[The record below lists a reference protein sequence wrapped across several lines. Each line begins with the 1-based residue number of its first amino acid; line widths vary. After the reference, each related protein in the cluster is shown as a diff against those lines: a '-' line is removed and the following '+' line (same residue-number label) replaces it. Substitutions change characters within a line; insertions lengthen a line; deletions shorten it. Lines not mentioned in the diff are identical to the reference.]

1 MNEWEIVNVKI
12 TTLSL
17 AFTLAKTTTTT
28 TTLKYTIEL

>member
-28 TTLKYTIEL
+28 TLKYTIEL

>member
-28 TTLKYTIEL
+28 LKYTIEL